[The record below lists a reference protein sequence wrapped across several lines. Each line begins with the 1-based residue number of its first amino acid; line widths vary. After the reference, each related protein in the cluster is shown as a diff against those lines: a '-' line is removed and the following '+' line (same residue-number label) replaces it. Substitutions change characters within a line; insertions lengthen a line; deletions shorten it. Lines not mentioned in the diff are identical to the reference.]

1 MIYKF
6 SIIFSFL
13 FSLNLLHAQNIDK
26 SLQKQ
31 IYALDSLMQNNNP
44 NIVKLLVK
52 DVSFGHSNGWIQKI
66 DDFEKDIINKK
77 VDYNSV
83 KQTKLVEF
91 KTRKKITSVRR
102 IVHVNGTYKDFDFK
116 MDLSL
121 LEIWIKKA
129 GNWKLWSRQSIELKN

>member
-6 SIIFSFL
+6 CIIFSFL
-13 FSLNLLHAQNIDK
+13 LSLNLFHAQNIDK
-26 SLQKQ
+26 ALQKQ

-44 NIVKLLVK
+44 NIVKLLEK
-52 DVSFGHSNGWIQKI
+52 DASFGHSNGWIQKI
-66 DDFEKDIINKK
+66 GDFEKDIINKK

-83 KQTKLVEF
+83 KQTKLVEY
-91 KTRKKITSVRR
+91 KTRKKTASVRR

>member
-13 FSLNLLHAQNIDK
+13 LCLNVLHAQNIDK
-26 SLQKQ
+26 ALQKQ
-31 IYALDSLMQNNNP
+31 INALDSLMQNNNP
-44 NIVKLLVK
+44 NIVKLLEK

-83 KQTKLVEF
+83 KQTRLVEY
-91 KTRKKITSVRR
+91 KTHKKTASVSR
-102 IVHVNGTYKDFDFK
+102 IVHVEGTYKDFAFK